1 VNKAAAEKI
10 GHYVDQ
16 LNAAKISGM
25 SIDRHAAM
33 WLAEIGD
40 TLRTKL
46 ERAGLVE
53 PLEPVEPEPAKSSM
67 LLKDFL
73 QSHLEA
79 RKTARGEMAS
89 DSTLLKWNGTMR
101 FLNQVFPGRTVDS
114 FTHEDGH
121 NFREWLDK
129 RRIKKTTSET
139 AKGVPMAENAK
150 RKHVDNAKVFFNAAK
165 RRGLIVFN
173 PFEYQVSSTRTNRAR
188 DFFLT
193 RDQTEKILSACPDA
207 EWRLLVALWRYA
219 GLRKMEVFRLTWG
232 DVLWNDGKMRV
243 HAPKTEHHEGKDVRY
258 VGLRDIRPHLADVFQ
273 EQLPDGKRSLPADA
287 PIVTRFSK
295 SNCNLDKPFKVI
307 LHKAG
312 IVPWPKLF
320 QNMRASCETE
330 WLNEG
335 HPAHVVAAMIGHSVK
350 VQRASYAQITDG
362 HFDAFNSVAKSGA
375 LCGAEDSRNEEKAPT
390 VAHSVAR
397 LKTNEN
403 AENQC
408 FSYSKRSVKLP
419 EAGLEPTSKNTAF
432 RGTSDGSGALCGALT
447 RFCRELQAAG
457 FSAEQIR
464 QIDSAMLNAGLR
476 MVAETAGL

>member
-1 VNKAAAEKI
+1 MASVGKDSKGWRVRFYDSANTLRTIRPGKGTTKAAAEQL
-10 GHYVDQ
+10 GRHVDS
-16 LNAAKISGM
+16 LVASKLAS
-25 SIDRHAAM
+25 SPIDRQT
-33 WLAEIGD
+33 AEWIGRIGD
-40 TLRTKL
+40 TLRKKL

-73 QSHLEA
+73 ASHLDA
-79 RKTARGEMAS
+79 RKTARGETAS

-193 RDQTEKILSACPDA
+193 REQTEKILAACPDA

-258 VGLRDIRPHLADVFQ
+258 VGLRDIRPHLEDVFQ

-287 PIVTRFSK
+287 SIVTRFSK

-312 IVPWPKLF
+312 IVPWSKLF

-362 HFDAFNSVAKSGA
+362 HFAAFNDVAKSGHT
-375 LCGAEDSRNEEKAPT
+375 GGHEESRTDEKSPE
-390 VAHSVAR
+390 VAMQVAIPNR
-397 LKTNEN
+397 SKN
-403 AENQC
+403 AENQS
-408 FSYSKRSVKLP
+408 FSYSKRMQKLP
-419 EAGLEPTSKNTAF
+419 EAGLEPARAVTPK
-432 RGTSDGSGALCGALT
+432 
-447 RFCRELQAAG
+447 G
-457 FSAEQIR
+457 F
-464 QIDSAMLNAGLR
+464 
-476 MVAETAGL
+476 